1 MIKNMEHIVELWGK
15 RKSKEGD
22 DGELDEKEEC

>member
-1 MIKNMEHIVELWGK
+1 MEHRAELWGR